1 MLKSTDKK
9 GCSKNEVISFLLQPL
24 YIFFL
29 CLLYRYSY
37 KLEQACSICKS
48 IIFKCSYK
56 LEQACSNSK
65 SLTYRP
71 PYKLEQACTN
81 FKKQCI

>member
-1 MLKSTDKK
+1 MKN
-9 GCSKNEVISFLLQPL
+9 SKTIFVTALL
-24 YIFFL
+24 YIFLMFR
-29 CLLYRYSY
+29 LYRYSC
-37 KLEQACSICKS
+37 KIEQACSICKS

-56 LEQACSNSK
+56 LEQVCSNSK